1 MFSKFSALFFALSA
15 FAQQNGLLVATPQG
29 AVNGTLPD
37 PSVRQF
43 LGIPYA
49 SAERWEPPTLPPN
62 RSEILNATQYS
73 DSCLQNLTPTAAEY
87 LRLAGFNDSAIFV
100 PESETCLT
108 LNIWTPSIDRKQSAA
123 VLIWVHGGGFQFGTS
138 NFPAYKGQNIVR
150 DNVDII
156 VVTFNYRLNI
166 FGFPNAPQLMNNTSQ
181 SQNFGL
187 LDLDAAVQWVHDN
200 IAAFGGDPERI
211 VLFGQSAGGIA
222 IDAYTMANP
231 QDTRVKGV
239 IEESGNLEVLTNI
252 KALGPLSPI
261 PVKPQPWNAV
271 ADKVGCGNVTD
282 AAQLTCMKQVPYR
295 DLENVVINTT
305 AFIPI
310 SDSKLFSI
318 QLVKVSEGLG
328 LLATFLD
335 ITLFSDYQERAAAG
349 NFLHVPLLG
358 GSTENEA
365 DLLVVAAELQTTGVV
380 VPAATEELADAVTED
395 FTCPAGDTARN
406 AFNAHVPTWRY
417 QYQGVFPD
425 ISTRPELRAY
435 HTAEIPL
442 VFGTMTAPTDIEVA
456 LSKFIQSAWVAFARD
471 PISGLVNIGW
481 PEYSPDTSTF
491 ALIGNSNNETGL
503 TFTSAQVVDLPCNST
518 ATLMSNIQ
526 KLETDVGL

>member
-310 SDSKLFSI
+310 SDN
-318 QLVKVSEGLG
+318 
-328 LLATFLD
+328 

-380 VPAATEELADAVTED
+380 VPAATEELADAVTEVR
-395 FTCPAGDTARN
+395 F
-406 AFNAHVPTWRY
+406 H
-417 QYQGVFPD
+417 
-425 ISTRPELRAY
+425 
-435 HTAEIPL
+435 
-442 VFGTMTAPTDIEVA
+442 
-456 LSKFIQSAWVAFARD
+456 LSCGRHC
-471 PISGLVNIGW
+471 
-481 PEYSPDTSTF
+481 
-491 ALIGNSNNETGL
+491 
-503 TFTSAQVVDLPCNST
+503 AQCV
-518 ATLMSNIQ
+518 
-526 KLETDVGL
+526 